1 MEQTANKLD
10 NAIAHLHQRENQLGQ
25 WNKQE
30 MAYSLWDKSPQTM
43 EMRNLAKGLQSPQ
56 LQERLNSISK
66 VARQEFARGQ
76 ASSGRQA
83 RLSA

>member
-1 MEQTANKLD
+1 
-10 NAIAHLHQRENQLGQ
+10 
-25 WNKQE
+25 
-30 MAYSLWDKSPQTM
+30 M

-66 VARQEFARGQ
+66 VERQELARTQ

-83 RLSA
+83 GLS